1 MPSRHAKIWK
11 AIKTYLELYPSLPM
25 VAYGGE
31 GFTPPDDSLTPY
43 LIVDDLRF
51 DAVRLYSDAQENWQS
66 GNLVINVMVPIPWS
80 DLQSA
85 EYAGAIAD
93 YFAQDTKME
102 YDGASVMVSRQPTVS
117 GAGYRDGDMFRIPV
131 IVPWAGYGG

>member
-1 MPSRHAKIWK
+1 
-11 AIKTYLELYPSLPM
+11 M
-25 VAYGGE
+25 VTYGGE
-31 GFTPPDDSLTPY
+31 SFTPPSDGMTPY

-51 DAVRLYSDAQENWQS
+51 DAVRLYSDAQENSQS
-66 GNLVINVMVPIPWS
+66 GNPVINVMVPIMWS

-93 YFAQDTKME
+93 YFAQDAKME
-102 YDGASVMVSRQPTVS
+102 YGGASLMVSRQSTVS

-131 IVPWAGYGG
+131 VVPWEGYGG